1 MHLFIY
7 LCWFIGKKQHST
19 GTTITKKSTGS
30 LSRSR
35 LSLLAPS
42 DLNWFRWPSDNP
54 PVRPIIKIK
63 NTHKT
68 QPKKSPL
75 CPTHGDDA
83 PTEKS
88 KRAVARPA
96 ATVLPKNSQSF
107 LFMTPD
113 DRRRVSFERVY
124 QDCGRA
130 RVSAPTSVSL
140 FKTIKKKQL
149 KNSKIIF
156 FFSSP
161 SIKTN

>member
-1 MHLFIY
+1 
-7 LCWFIGKKQHST
+7 
-19 GTTITKKSTGS
+19 
-30 LSRSR
+30 
-35 LSLLAPS
+35 LAPS

-96 ATVLPKNSQSF
+96 ATVLPKKLAVVPLYDTRRQTTGIVRAGLSRLWVRACVGSDISF
-107 LFMTPD
+107 PF
-113 DRRRVSFERVY
+113 
-124 QDCGRA
+124 
-130 RVSAPTSVSL
+130 
-140 FKTIKKKQL
+140 
-149 KNSKIIF
+149 
-156 FFSSP
+156 
-161 SIKTN
+161 